1 MTTERRIKRRKPAGA
16 RRETVVKVLVT
27 GDEYASLPA
36 SAERAG
42 ISLSTWLRLV
52 AMKAIAGGLAPV

>member
-1 MTTERRIKRRKPAGA
+1 MTAERRIKRRKAASA

-27 GDEYASLPA
+27 NDEYSALQA

-42 ISLSTWLRLV
+42 VSLSTWLRLV
-52 AMKAIAGGLAPV
+52 AMKATAAETAPL